1 MELDLVDAVAV
12 AVVRPEYGWVL
23 VRRERLR
30 ERFLTSGD
38 LADLEQPGIS
48 RQVSVW
54 LQSVTKC
61 LVLSEEVHPLEWGS
75 LIRYRERVRHVSTVS
90 GMARSGSETSV
101 SLAWARRIPSTI
113 WKLIT
118 QTVGTCLRYRV
129 TGLAAEG
136 AFFAILSLPPL
147 IFGLAG
153 SIGFIANRYFEVETI
168 EKIKLQIAEL
178 AARAL
183 TDDSVKTVIVP
194 TLNQV
199 LNGGRPDVI
208 SVGFLLALWSGSRA
222 LNVFVDTIT
231 IMYGMGGKRGIVR
244 TRALSFSLYCAAL
257 VIGVIVL
264 PLVLAG
270 PDVVAAVLPHRVD
283 FLNQLYWPVVT
294 ILSAGFLNTL
304 YHLSVPVR
312 TPWVSDLPGSF
323 LALSIWILG
332 SFVLRWILQSTVGG
346 TSIYGPLAAPIAV
359 LMWLYMTAIAV
370 LIGAALNAVV
380 DRLWPHK
387 ARREA
392 AAAMA
397 AAEPAM
403 KAEPDPHHDDS
414 LKPVEQRP
422 EVRLAGQIEA
432 LAGATVAELAEQA
445 GPTVTPLVAPEPVV
459 SPDGFEPKAGLG
471 PKAGSKGGGESSG
484 ESSGTVEPRA
494 KAESA
499 SGVDG
504 KREAGKRGVGKPSKR
519 KPTPVGK
526 PGAPTE
532 PDDLG

>member
-1 MELDLVDAVAV
+1 
-12 AVVRPEYGWVL
+12 
-23 VRRERLR
+23 
-30 ERFLTSGD
+30 
-38 LADLEQPGIS
+38 
-48 RQVSVW
+48 
-54 LQSVTKC
+54 
-61 LVLSEEVHPLEWGS
+61 
-75 LIRYRERVRHVSTVS
+75 
-90 GMARSGSETSV
+90 MARSGAGPTGGSSL
-101 SLAWARRIPSTI
+101 SLAWVRKIPATT
-113 WKLIT
+113 WKLLT
-118 QTVGTCLRYRV
+118 QTIGVCLRYRV

-153 SIGFIANRYFEVETI
+153 SLGYIASKWFEVETI
-168 EKIKLQIAEL
+168 NDIKQQIVDL

-183 TDDSVKTVIVP
+183 TDDSIKSVISP
-194 TLNQV
+194 TLDQV

-208 SVGFLLALWSGSRA
+208 SIGFVLSLWSGSRA

-270 PDVVAAVLPHRVD
+270 PDAVNDLLPHRLD

-387 ARREA
+387 AHV
-392 AAAMA
+392 
-397 AAEPAM
+397 AEVKPVAEEDEVEPVM
-403 KAEPDPHHDDS
+403 KAEPEPHHDHP
-414 LKPVEQRP
+414 LTPVESEERP
-422 EVRLAGQIEA
+422 EAEA
-432 LAGATVAELAEQA
+432 ARK
-445 GPTVTPLVAPEPVV
+445 LVALTEHPRPIPRPTAQKQSTEDPE
-459 SPDGFEPKAGLG
+459 SE
-471 PKAGSKGGGESSG
+471 
-484 ESSGTVEPRA
+484 
-494 KAESA
+494 
-499 SGVDG
+499 VDG
-504 KREAGKRGVGKPSKR
+504 VRE
-519 KPTPVGK
+519 PTSADNPVRTARPK
-526 PGAPTE
+526 T
-532 PDDLG
+532 